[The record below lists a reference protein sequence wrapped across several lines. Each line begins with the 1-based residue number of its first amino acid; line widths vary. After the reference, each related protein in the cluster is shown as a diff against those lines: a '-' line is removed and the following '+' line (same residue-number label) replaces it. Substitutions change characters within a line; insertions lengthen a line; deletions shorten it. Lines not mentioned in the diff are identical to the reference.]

1 MLTEEP
7 TPVYRTETLGTTTF
21 RTNIAALEPVTP
33 PAPKVPNAPRTTSHN
48 PIPGLSPVFV
58 TYHEPLPD
66 ED

>member
-1 MLTEEP
+1 MLTQEP

-33 PAPKVPNAPRTTSHN
+33 PAPAVPNVPCTASHN
-48 PIPGLSPVFV
+48 PIPGKSLSAV